1 MLLAGWLWWKQSD
14 PETTE
19 RGTQDPTEDATEQTN
34 SPPAPLL
41 LEQPS
46 KAAEQAPSP
55 SPAIRKPPA
64 AAPAPIPANVARAP
78 LRPGDLSD
86 DAIAAFSPETIEM
99 LNKHKYWS
107 AQKGALLVG
116 LYDTWVDRKE
126 QGVDAE
132 DVRQQIAWAL
142 QGVFMEDY

>member
-1 MLLAGWLWWKQSD
+1 LLLAGWLWWEQSD

-19 RGTQDPTEDATEQTN
+19 HATENATEETA
-34 SPPAPLL
+34 SPPAPLT

-55 SPAIRKPPA
+55 PPAIRKAPA
-64 AAPAPIPANVARAP
+64 AAPAPIPANVARDALP
-78 LRPGDLSD
+78 PGDLSD

-116 LYDTWVDRKE
+116 LYETWVDRKE

>member
-1 MLLAGWLWWKQSD
+1 M
-14 PETTE
+14 
-19 RGTQDPTEDATEQTN
+19 
-34 SPPAPLL
+34 
-41 LEQPS
+41 
-46 KAAEQAPSP
+46 QAPAT
-55 SPAIRKPPA
+55 PAHTA
-64 AAPAPIPANVARAP
+64 HVARDALP
-78 LRPGDLSD
+78 PGDVSD

-99 LNKHKYWS
+99 LNRHKYWS
-107 AQKGALLVG
+107 AAKGTLLVG